1 MNPEFKLNNFDLLRI
16 FAASQVLVCH
26 SVLHLHVAAP
36 PWLMQLANAFPGVP
50 IFFVISG
57 FLISLSYERSSSLKS
72 YCRNRVLRIY
82 PGLWCCILSTIVV
95 AALCGYSF
103 ASGQAV
109 AWTASQLAGA
119 IYTPEFLKS
128 FGVGSYNGSLWTI
141 PVELQFYFVLPA
153 LYWLTRQETRSQTS
167 RFWLAWVVFVAIGLA
182 ASVTFTP
189 SDGPAGESTLQKLI
203 RYSFL
208 PHFYLFMSG
217 VLLQRLKAHQS
228 KWIAGKGVWWLAAYL
243 ALYYALPQA
252 PVALVPMTMLLG
264 VVTVSVAFTAPGL
277 AVKILRGNDISYGVY
292 IYHGLLVNVIVEL
305 RLAERVDL
313 WMVAAGTYLV
323 GYLSWIAVERP
334 CLRKKKQTISPT
346 LVAEKP
352 VSRLAAA
359 DAA

>member
-1 MNPEFKLNNFDLLRI
+1 VKQEFKLNNFDLLRI

-26 SVLHLHVAAP
+26 TVLHLHVFAP
-36 PWLMQLANAFPGVP
+36 QWLMKLIYAFPGVP

-57 FLISLSYERSSSLKS
+57 FLISLSYERSSGLKS

-82 PGLWCCILSTIVV
+82 PGLWCCILSTILV
-95 AALCGYSF
+95 AALFGYSF

-109 AWTASQLAGA
+109 VWAAGQLAGV

-153 LYWLTRQETRSQTS
+153 LYWLTRQGTRNQTTY
-167 RFWLAWVVFVAIGLA
+167 FWLAWLTFVAIGFA
-182 ASVTFTP
+182 ASVMFTP
-189 SDGPAGESTLQKLI
+189 LDGSAGEPTLHKLI

-228 KWIAGKGVWWLAAYL
+228 KWIAGKAAYWLAAYL
-243 ALYYALPQA
+243 ALYFALPKA
-252 PVALVPMTMLLG
+252 PLAYVPTTLLLG
-264 VVTVSVAFTAPGL
+264 IVTVSMAYTAPGISL
-277 AVKILRGNDISYGVY
+277 KILRGNDISYGVY
-292 IYHGLLVNVIVEL
+292 IYHGLLVNMIVEL
-305 RLAERVDL
+305 RLADRVEF
-313 WMVAAGTYLV
+313 WMVAACTYLV

-334 CLRKKKQTISPT
+334 FLRKKQQTISPT
-346 LVAEKP
+346 LVADKH
-352 VSRLAAA
+352 VNRLASATG
-359 DAA
+359 

>member
-1 MNPEFKLNNFDLLRI
+1 VKPESKFNNFDLLRI
-16 FAASQVLVCH
+16 LAASQVLVCH
-26 SVLHLHVAAP
+26 SVLHLHLAAP
-36 PWLMQLANAFPGVP
+36 PWLMQLINAFPGVP

-82 PGLWCCILSTIVV
+82 PGLWCCILSTIAV

-103 ASGQAV
+103 ASGQA
-109 AWTASQLAGA
+109 ALWAGSQLAGA

-141 PVELQFYFVLPA
+141 PVELQFYFILPA
-153 LYWLTRQETRSQTS
+153 LYWLTRHGTAQPS
-167 RFWLAWVVFVAIGLA
+167 RRFGLVWVIFVAIGVA
-182 ASVTFTP
+182 ASVLFMP
-189 SDGPAGESTLQKLI
+189 PDGPAGEPTLQKLI

-217 VLLQRLKAHQS
+217 VMLQRLNAHRS
-228 KWIAGKGVWWLAAYL
+228 RWIAGKGGWWLVLYL

-252 PVALVPMTMLLG
+252 PLALVPMTLLLG
-264 VVTVSVAFTAPGL
+264 IVTVSMAHTVPGVAL
-277 AVKILRGNDISYGVY
+277 KLLRGNDISYGVY
-292 IYHGLLVNVIVEL
+292 IYHGLLVNLIVEL
-305 RLAERVDL
+305 RLAGRIDFWL
-313 WMVAAGTYLV
+313 VAAGTYLI

-346 LVAEKP
+346 LPADKP
-352 VSRLAAA
+352 VGRLATA

>member
-1 MNPEFKLNNFDLLRI
+1 MSPEFKLNNFDLLRI

-26 SVLHLHVAAP
+26 SVLHLHAAAT
-36 PWLMQLANAFPGVP
+36 PWLMQLVNAFPGVP

-57 FLISLSYERSSSLKS
+57 FLISLSYERSSGLKS

-82 PGLWCCILSTIVV
+82 PGLWCCILSTVLV
-95 AALCGYSF
+95 TALLGYSF
-103 ASGQAV
+103 ASGQAA
-109 AWTASQLAGA
+109 AWGASQLAGA
-119 IYTPEFLKS
+119 IYTPGFLKS

-141 PVELQFYFVLPA
+141 PVELQFYFILPA
-153 LYWLTRQETRSQTS
+153 LYWLTRSGTRQQTK
-167 RFWLAWVVFVAIGLA
+167 RFWLVWLAFVAIGFA
-182 ASVTFTP
+182 ASVMFTP
-189 SDGPAGESTLQKLI
+189 PDAPAGEPTLQKLI

-228 KWIAGKGVWWLAAYL
+228 RWVAGKGVYWLAVYL

-252 PVALVPMTMLLG
+252 PAALVPMTLLLG
-264 VVTVSVAFTAPGL
+264 IVSISMAYTAPGMAL
-277 AVKILRGNDISYGVY
+277 KLLRGNDISYGVY

-305 RLAERVDL
+305 RLTERVDF

-334 CLRKKKQTISPT
+334 FLRRKKQTISPT
-346 LVAEKP
+346 LAAGKP
-352 VSRLAAA
+352 VRRLASATG
-359 DAA
+359 